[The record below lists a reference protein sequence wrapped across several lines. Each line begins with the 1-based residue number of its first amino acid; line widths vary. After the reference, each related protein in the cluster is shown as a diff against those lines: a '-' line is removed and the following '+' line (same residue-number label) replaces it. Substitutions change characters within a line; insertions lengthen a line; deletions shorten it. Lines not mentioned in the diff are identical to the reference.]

1 MDFMDISALGEIAA
15 EAVIKLDRRQKDE
28 AITYAQTLILLSIA
42 QSLAKLASAVD
53 DDPDRNH
60 TALNLTG
67 LAYTPGGY

>member
-1 MDFMDISALGEIAA
+1 MDFMDISTLGEIAA

-60 TALNLTG
+60 AALNLTG